1 MMKKLQIATAVTCFT
16 LAMTGCGANTANNL
30 GGAADD
36 QNGDVYGSNM
46 YWDGYG
52 VNNGYPL
59 DGATDRTE
67 YGMAKHDTK
76 SFSEDVKDV
85 GRDLKNGAKDIGR
98 DVKNGADDI
107 GRGVKDAV
115 EDVTDGNSAK
125 MMN

>member
-1 MMKKLQIATAVTCFT
+1 MKKLQITATATCLA

-30 GGAADD
+30 GGATDGRT
-36 QNGDVYGSNM
+36 NDVYGSNM

-67 YGMAKHDTK
+67 FGMAKHDTK
-76 SFSEDVKDV
+76 SFSKQVKDA
-85 GRDLKNGAKDIGR
+85 GKDIKNGTKDIGH
-98 DVKNGADDI
+98 DIKNGADDI
-107 GRGVKDAV
+107 GRGVKDV
-115 EDVTDGNSAK
+115 VDDVTGGNSAK

>member
-1 MMKKLQIATAVTCFT
+1 MKKLQITATAACLA

-30 GGAADD
+30 GGATDD
-36 QNGDVYGSNM
+36 RNNDVYGSNM

-67 YGMAKHDTK
+67 FGMAKYNTK
-76 SFSEDVKDV
+76 SFSNQVKDT
-85 GRDLKNGAKDIGR
+85 GNNLNNGVNDIGR
-98 DVKNGADDI
+98 DIKNGADDI
-107 GRGVKDAV
+107 GRGVKDV
-115 EDVTDGNSAK
+115 VDDVTDGNSAK

>member
-1 MMKKLQIATAVTCFT
+1 MKKLQTTTAVVFLT

-36 QNGDVYGSNM
+36 RNGDVYGSNM

-52 VNNGYPL
+52 VNAGYPL

-76 SFSEDVKDV
+76 SFGEDVKAKTL
-85 GRDLKNGAKDIGR
+85 GIKHLKKGAKDIGH
-98 DVKNGADDI
+98 D
-107 GRGVKDAV
+107 VKDAV
-115 EDVTDGNSAK
+115 SDTTDSCNSAK

>member
-1 MMKKLQIATAVTCFT
+1 MKKLQTTTAVVFLT

-36 QNGDVYGSNM
+36 RNGDVYGSNM

-52 VNNGYPL
+52 VNAGYPL

-76 SFSEDVKDV
+76 SFGEDVKDI
-85 GRDLKNGAKDIGR
+85 GRDIKKGAKDIGH
-98 DVKNGADDI
+98 D
-107 GRGVKDAV
+107 VKDAV
-115 EDVTDGNSAK
+115 SDTTDGNSAK